1 MCSCKP
7 PLGQESWTDS
17 CSSEIPASSVSY
29 PGAERE
35 PEQWASQSLSNA
47 ESQVRKINASCVLWL
62 LSESPIQVTF
72 DRLVMGCWALIYKR
86 MAFSLG
92 QSAVL
97 VLILLKGD
105 IYWEN
110 LSSSMH
116 HKNVPKNLLFWYVLS
131 WMKYST
137 FNEEL
142 VELPFFCVCLM
153 IEIQTTQQSFLS
165 SPSNFILHKTMLSGG
180 KANT

>member
-1 MCSCKP
+1 
-7 PLGQESWTDS
+7 
-17 CSSEIPASSVSY
+17 
-29 PGAERE
+29 
-35 PEQWASQSLSNA
+35 
-47 ESQVRKINASCVLWL
+47 
-62 LSESPIQVTF
+62 
-72 DRLVMGCWALIYKR
+72 

-92 QSAVL
+92 QSAIL

-110 LSSSMH
+110 LNSYMH

-131 WMKYST
+131 WMKYTT

-142 VELPFFCVCLM
+142 VELPFFRVCLM

-165 SPSNFILHKTMLSGG
+165 PLSNFILRKTMLSGG